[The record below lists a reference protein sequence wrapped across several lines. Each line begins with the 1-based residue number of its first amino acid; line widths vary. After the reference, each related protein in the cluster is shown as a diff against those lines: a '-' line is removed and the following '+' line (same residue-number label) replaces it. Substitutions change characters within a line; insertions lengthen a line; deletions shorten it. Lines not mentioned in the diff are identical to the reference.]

1 MTPVLAA
8 DPTGIVPCGIDKDGN
23 KKLDW
28 DERCTLCD
36 LIVGF
41 KKIFDY
47 VIKTIIIICLACA
60 TFAGVMYV
68 VSSGSEKMITS
79 AKDFLKGSLI
89 GLAVVLCSWV
99 IVNTVITILMP
110 TKNNLGIGKASWS
123 DFGEINCTTEDPN
136 NLPIQ

>member
-1 MTPVLAA
+1 MTTRKIFQRKILGIILLVGLMSVFMTPVLAA

-47 VIKTIIIICLACA
+47 IIFRL
-60 TFAGVMYV
+60 
-68 VSSGSEKMITS
+68 
-79 AKDFLKGSLI
+79 
-89 GLAVVLCSWV
+89 
-99 IVNTVITILMP
+99 
-110 TKNNLGIGKASWS
+110 
-123 DFGEINCTTEDPN
+123 
-136 NLPIQ
+136 